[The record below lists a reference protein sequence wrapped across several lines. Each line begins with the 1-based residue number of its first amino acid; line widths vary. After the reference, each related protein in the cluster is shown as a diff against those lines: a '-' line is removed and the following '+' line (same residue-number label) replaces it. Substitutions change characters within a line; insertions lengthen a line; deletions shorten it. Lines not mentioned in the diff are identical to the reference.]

1 MYQIIQESTPTEVVT
16 NSLEI
21 TIIQNK
27 RLPQLKNYFFK
38 NVWFNNPDISLE
50 SLFFIRGK
58 WYYLTKIT
66 MYEKMKQ
73 TQISSYKVLSFT
85 INWLLIIWK

>member
-1 MYQIIQESTPTEVVT
+1 MYQIIQETTPTEVVT

-38 NVWFNNPDISLE
+38 NLWFNNPDISLE
-50 SLFFIRGK
+50 SSFFIR
-58 WYYLTKIT
+58 
-66 MYEKMKQ
+66 EK
-73 TQISSYKVLSFT
+73 
-85 INWLLIIWK
+85 